1 MQSPCETSAWETAF
15 QLALAA
21 THAPCTVVLD
31 VVFVRRMLP
40 LSLVQHAAML
50 SPYPPRPFSLLS
62 PCGSLPLS
70 WLPTRSANA
79 SRLGALL
86 DAKRRFHAILSTRVC
101 PPTPTPSV
109 LLLAPLLSTS
119 TGTEHVLPHD
129 RGSTVLPIGCLHV
142 T

>member
-1 MQSPCETSAWETAF
+1 MYNYQLIQARFIKKTTSIVESLHGCRMSGNMQSPCGTSAWEAAF

-40 LSLVQHAAML
+40 LSLLPHAALL

-70 WLPTRSANA
+70 CLPTRSANA
-79 SRLGALL
+79 FRLGAFL
-86 DAKRRFHAILSTRVC
+86 DA
-101 PPTPTPSV
+101 
-109 LLLAPLLSTS
+109 
-119 TGTEHVLPHD
+119 
-129 RGSTVLPIGCLHV
+129 
-142 T
+142 